1 MTLLLLWLQLAGLAA
16 IILIAANFLTKSADI
31 IAFKTGLGRA
41 FIGVVLLATAT
52 SLPELGTGVS
62 SVALVGTPD
71 LAAGDAF
78 GSNVFNL
85 LIIGL
90 LDLFWRRGPIL
101 TTVGSASKVVAFLG
115 IILIALAGAAVLIHS
130 GNEILSNW
138 YLSPVSLVM
147 LVVFFVA
154 MYVTFRVEKSQEPD
168 QELDQDQEQEQG
180 HEYAEQGHEYASA
193 RLHRSV
199 VSYLVAASFVV
210 GAAIWLAETGDRLAV
225 EMGWEASFVGT
236 QFLAFSTSLPELA
249 ASFAAIRLRAPEL
262 AITAVLG
269 SNIFNMGFI
278 LFMDDVAFTEGVFW
292 SAISN
297 VHAITAAVAILMTL
311 VVIIGM
317 IKRVR
322 ARPAKWWTV
331 EALALIGLY
340 IAGSI
345 LVLYL
350 G

>member
-154 MYVTFRVEKSQEPD
+154 MYVTYRVENSVENS
-168 QELDQDQEQEQG
+168 QELDQELEQG

-199 VSYLVAASFVV
+199 VGYLVAASFVV